1 MTAKLVKEIL
11 AELEA
16 LGNDKVRAQ
25 NRRNGAGG
33 KQFGVLLGDI
43 RKIGARIK
51 TDHELGLALWA
62 TENVDARL
70 VAILIMKPNK
80 LSRDELDRMVRAV
93 GFVQVADWLNSYVVK
108 KHRDKES
115 LREAWMNDDDRWAA
129 RAGWSLT
136 NERITKDPDGL
147 DLAALLD
154 RIESEMPSAPPE
166 VQWTMNFCLGN
177 IGIQFPKLRKRAV
190 DIGEKIGLYR
200 DYPVSKGCTPPFV
213 PVWVNEM
220 VRRQAASKG

>member
-154 RIESEMPSAPPE
+154 RIESEMPSAPAE